1 MMSHREFIQRT
12 QKIQIKAKHSM
23 CISNFLNESA
33 TVYMTCYVFSYR
45 VLTVLPPLSS
55 VLRLPQLVAI
65 GACCS
70 AKTTASALHRC
81 SCRNRNEESR

>member
-33 TVYMTCYVFSYR
+33 AV
-45 VLTVLPPLSS
+45 
-55 VLRLPQLVAI
+55 
-65 GACCS
+65 
-70 AKTTASALHRC
+70 
-81 SCRNRNEESR
+81 